1 MDKRKK
7 LIVFSMAVGI
17 FLCMLDTTV
26 MNIALP
32 KIQTGLHVSLEDLS
46 WALNIYTIVF
56 AVFTIPFGR
65 IADIIGRNRVYI
77 VGLILFACGSFVS
90 GAATTAPFL
99 IVGRGIQSLGA
110 AIVFPASMT
119 IGIATN
125 NFQDRTKVL
134 ATLGVTQGIAAALG
148 PTIGGVVTQ
157 YLGWRYIFFINIPL
171 VIFVIISCC
180 MLLPLKTERVPKAK
194 IDMLGMLLSMVM
206 LLSLTLALV
215 KGNDWGWSS
224 RSVIEL
230 IGTVLIS
237 FVLFILV
244 ERRTAAPMIP
254 MGLFKD
260 RQFVGASLA
269 VILTGV
275 FLVAIMVIMPTFFT
289 RVLNKSELV
298 AAFMI
303 TPTSAMIFV
312 FSPIG
317 GLLIDKIGPRM
328 MVSLGF
334 FSMISGYLTLL
345 VINPSHYTEL
355 AISLLLI
362 GAGYGIIA
370 GPVVVLGA
378 SKFTGELL
386 SASQSVLGLF
396 RQIGTLL
403 AVAIFVS
410 ALTANLKTAQNQSI
424 IQANTRIEAASI
436 PQSEK
441 VTFKLQANNAIHH
454 DGATTKSSGGPSGAT
469 VSTIIHRQ
477 YEERLTA
484 IPNYQFLGQS
494 QKRKL
499 YHSVA
504 SKVSTKIKNQMVAIQ
519 LIQRQ
524 IAVQTKKNMK
534 LAFMKPYRQAIPFI
548 IIAGFSSLLFYRK
561 KDYLD

>member
-355 AISLLLI
+355 VISLLLI

-403 AVAIFVS
+403 AVVIFVS

>member
-7 LIVFSMAVGI
+7 LIVFSMAVGM

-32 KIQTGLHVSLEDLS
+32 KVQTGLHVSLEDLS

-65 IADIIGRNRVYI
+65 IADIVGRNRVYV
-77 VGLILFACGSFVS
+77 VGLILFACGSFFS

-125 NFQDRTKVL
+125 SFQDRTKVL

-171 VIFVIISCC
+171 VIFVIISCGI
-180 MLLPLKTERVPKAK
+180 LLPMKAEK
-194 IDMLGMLLSMVM
+194 VTNPRIDVWGMLLSMGM
-206 LLSLTLALV
+206 LLSLTLVLV
-215 KGNDWGWSS
+215 KGNDWGWES
-224 RSVIEL
+224 RPVVEL
-230 IGTVLIS
+230 IGMVLIA

-244 ERRTAAPMIP
+244 ERRTDAPMIP
-254 MGLFKD
+254 LGLFKD

-317 GLLIDKIGPRM
+317 GLLIGKIGPRL

-334 FSMISGYLTLL
+334 LAMIGGYMTLA
-345 VINPSHYTEL
+345 VINPSHYNEL
-355 AISLLLI
+355 VISLLLI
-362 GAGYGIIA
+362 GAGYGVIA

-386 SASQSVLGLF
+386 SASQSVLSLF

-410 ALTANLKTAQNQSI
+410 ALTTNLKAAQNQSV

-436 PQSEK
+436 PHTEK
-441 VTFKLQANNAIHH
+441 VTFKRQANNAIHH
-454 DGATTKSSGGPSGAT
+454 DGVTSKQSAGTTGAA
-469 VSTIIHRQ
+469 VSAVIHRQ
-477 YEERLTA
+477 YEATLKTM
-484 IPNYQFLGQS
+484 PHYQFLDHE
-494 QKRKL
+494 QKVKL
-499 YHSVA
+499 YHAVA
-504 SKVSTKIKNQMVAIQ
+504 SKVTTKIQNQMMTVRF
-519 LIQRQ
+519 IQRQ
-524 IAVQTKKNMK
+524 VVGQTRKNMK
-534 LAFMKPYRQAIPFI
+534 VAFMKPYRQAIPFI
-548 IIAGFSSLLFYRK
+548 IVAGFSSLLFDRK
-561 KDYLD
+561 KDYCG

>member
-65 IADIIGRNRVYI
+65 IADIVGRNRVYI

-90 GAATTAPFL
+90 GAATTASFL

-125 NFQDRTKVL
+125 SFQDRTKVL
-134 ATLGVTQGIAAALG
+134 ATLGVTQGIAAAFG

-157 YLGWRYIFFINIPL
+157 YLGWRYIFFINVPL
-171 VIFVIISCC
+171 VLFVIISCC
-180 MLLPLKTERVPKAK
+180 VLLPLKTERVTKAK
-194 IDMLGMLLSMVM
+194 IDMWGMLLSMIM

-224 RSVIEL
+224 RPVVEL

-237 FVLFILV
+237 FVLFIQV
-244 ERRTAAPMIP
+244 ERCTAAPMIP
-254 MGLFKD
+254 LGLFKD

-298 AAFMI
+298 AALMI

-355 AISLLLI
+355 VTSLLLI
-362 GAGYGIIA
+362 GAGYGTIA

-424 IQANTRIEAASI
+424 IQANTIIEAASI

-441 VTFKLQANNAIHH
+441 VTFKLQASNAIHH
-454 DGATTKSSGGPSGAT
+454 DGATTKSSGGLSGAT